1 MPFFHDQ
8 GRADLRRMYVEAWR
22 KHHETRPLEPFEDQ
36 IVRVV
41 ELHPEYAG
49 LLESGDAILDRDY
62 TPEGGREN
70 PFLHM
75 SLHLAVREQV
85 ATNRPTG
92 IAGVHATLVRKL
104 GDAHAAEHAM
114 IECLAVALWEAQRA
128 GVAPDEQAYLE
139 ALRSRV

>member
-1 MPFFHDQ
+1 
-8 GRADLRRMYVEAWR
+8 
-22 KHHETRPLEPFEDQ
+22 
-36 IVRVV
+36 
-41 ELHPEYAG
+41 
-49 LLESGDAILDRDY
+49 
-62 TPEGGREN
+62 
-70 PFLHM
+70 
-75 SLHLAVREQV
+75 V
-85 ATNRPTG
+85 AQRCDSFC

>member
-1 MPFFHDQ
+1 M
-8 GRADLRRMYVEAWR
+8 
-22 KHHETRPLEPFEDQ
+22 EPVEDQ
-36 IVRVV
+36 IARVV
-41 ELHPEYAG
+41 VLHPEYVQ
-49 LLESGDAILDRDY
+49 LLESGEEVLERDY

-85 ATNRPTG
+85 ATNRPAG
-92 IAGVHATLVRKL
+92 IAEVHTALARRL

-114 IECLAVALWEAQRA
+114 IDCLATALWEAQRA